1 MNLTKQ
7 DASQTFPRKSWLVF
21 IGIGL
26 LIGLSYLLLQTY
38 DNHFSKAD
46 GLINGYA
53 YRNFIWSAFSVL
65 GISIMLY
72 AGLSSRK
79 KIVQNTALSVITT
92 LILLFVLEVVS
103 HILIGV
109 GMFGLITINFR
120 RYHITSAISDPN
132 RERLFWGDFSKEVGR
147 WRTPNASYSAL
158 YCTGDSVFRHS
169 NSVGATDRERTVL
182 NSNPDKKRVITLGD
196 SFMEGMLVN
205 NTDRVSNRLETATGH
220 EHMNFAINGTSPINY
235 YLIYKNIAKQF
246 DHGVVLVGLLP
257 ANDFQDY
264 TPDEAY
270 TLVEWPIYR
279 PYWDGH
285 YPNFRLKYSL
295 SNIEQSISRNDQTPA
310 KLYRTVDS
318 VYSHLS
324 FGSKVKANILPNSGI
339 YKIMQ
344 SLSARMAST
353 NGRITRYEKFSDDE
367 LNYMRYSLQ
376 QLVNEAKGKKVVF
389 LSIPIK
395 NDIDAVRNGHKNL
408 LDSRLQQFCNQN
420 GVLFVP
426 LMPALLAYKGNLDDL
441 YIACDGHWSTK
452 GEQFVSDILLKN
464 AQYQALLK

>member
-1 MNLTKQ
+1 M
-7 DASQTFPRKSWLVF
+7 SQISPRTSWLIF
-21 IGIGL
+21 TGIGL
-26 LIGLSYLLLQTY
+26 LIGLSYLVLQAY
-38 DNHFSKAD
+38 DNQFSKAD

-53 YRNFIWSAFSVL
+53 YRNLIWLAFTGL
-65 GISIMLY
+65 GVSIVLY
-72 AGLSSRK
+72 AGLSARK
-79 KIVQNTALSVITT
+79 KIIQNTALSLITT
-92 LILLFVLEVVS
+92 LILLVALEVIA

-109 GMFGLITINFR
+109 GVFGTASINFR

-132 RERLFWGDFSKEVGR
+132 RERLFWGDFSKQAGR
-147 WRTPNASYSAL
+147 WRNPNTSYSAL

-182 NSNPDKKRVITLGD
+182 NSNPERKRVIILGD

-205 NTDRVSNRLETATGH
+205 DTDRVSNRLEAATGH
-220 EHMNFAINGTSPINY
+220 EHLNFAINGTSPINY
-235 YLIYKNIAKQF
+235 YLIYKSIAKRF
-246 DHGVVLVGLLP
+246 DHGVVLAGLLP

-264 TPDEAY
+264 SPTEAY

-285 YPNFRLKYSL
+285 YPRFTLKYSL

-318 VYSHLS
+318 VYSHLP
-324 FGSKVKANILPNSGI
+324 FMGKVKANVLLNSGV

-344 SLSARMAST
+344 ILSARMASK
-353 NGRITRYEKFSDDE
+353 NGRITRYEMFSDDE

-376 QLVNEAKGKKVVF
+376 RLVNEAKGKKVVF
-389 LSIPIK
+389 MSIPIK
-395 NDIDAVRNGHKNL
+395 NDVDAIRNGHKNL
-408 LDSRLQQFCNQN
+408 LDSRLRQFCNQN
-420 GVLFVP
+420 GILFVP
-426 LMPALLAYKGNLDDL
+426 LLPDLLAYKGNLDDL
-441 YIACDGHWSTK
+441 YVDCDGHWSKK
-452 GEQFVSDILLKN
+452 GEQFVSDALLKN